1 MQDLSVY
8 DTNNLAYI
16 LHMDSLDM
24 NRMEGNSGDSQKTE
38 EEEAPAGTGTSFLS
52 TEDALLNTQVV
63 RRRTSPRKR
72 LSLNL
77 SNLPPPV
84 INLSV
89 EKPSSRHRRMNR
101 LSLPQRLMDLEIDV
115 NATNHPSGEPV
126 TRPPVKPLT
135 RSLASPSARCPRT
148 KKNIPIVASAASQE
162 YTVPSSA
169 YDSTSIGNNSSA
181 SASKTEP
188 MKLRHKSVQPVMT
201 ESLEKAVAAV
211 KLRPKSPQRDAQRRS
226 NADFRLSFEMSI

>member
-8 DTNNLAYI
+8 SSNNLAYI
-16 LHMDSLDM
+16 LHMDSLDLDNM
-24 NRMEGNSGDSQKTE
+24 ADHNNGPGTAPVESGSDIIS
-38 EEEAPAGTGTSFLS
+38 GHFLS

-77 SNLPPPV
+77 SNIPPPV
-84 INLSV
+84 INLTSS
-89 EKPSSRHRRMNR
+89 KPSGGHRRINR

-115 NATNHPSGEPV
+115 NSSGVPHHRNPVQPPQPSSWGQACS
-126 TRPPVKPLT
+126 

-148 KKNIPIVASAASQE
+148 SIPVRAPKTSTKE
-162 YTVPSSA
+162 VPE
-169 YDSTSIGNNSSA
+169 GKPL
-181 SASKTEP
+181 SKTTSKITSKVIAE
-188 MKLRHKSVQPVMT
+188 HSSQPIMT
-201 ESLEKAVAAV
+201 ESLEQAVAAV
-211 KLRPKSPQRDAQRRS
+211 KLRPKSPMKAAQRRS